1 MPPYLRAFAI
11 GVATGLRAMTP
22 LAAVSFAAHDG
33 QLRVEKTPLAFLN
46 HPATPYVAAALA
58 AGELIADKLPTTP
71 SRKAPPSF
79 AARIALGAL
88 CGAALTGS
96 KESMIANAFA
106 GAGGA
111 IVGTLAG
118 YEFRARLVRAT
129 GGTDLPIALI
139 EDGIAVGSASGV
151 ALLGA

>member
-33 QLRVEKTPLAFLN
+33 QLRVKKTPLEFLS

-96 KESMIANAFA
+96 KESMIANACPA
-106 GAGGA
+106 A
-111 IVGTLAG
+111 T
-118 YEFRARLVRAT
+118 RSPRAT
-129 GGTDLPIALI
+129 LSSSTRPLTGDSTA
-139 EDGIAVGSASGV
+139 AV
-151 ALLGA
+151 